1 MPTINQL
8 PSIDEVS
15 GGNQIP
21 TYYAGGGD
29 ARKMSV
35 NLLQEYMQDNLNF
48 PDNASEVTYN
58 PAGTGAVA
66 RTVEAKLRDV
76 VSVKDFGAVGNG
88 VADDTGAIQAA
99 INTGSGVFFPD
110 GTYKC
115 SGLTQST
122 NGQRLFANGKVILQ
136 KNANGVILTCSG
148 TEVELNGLMFYGDAS
163 TPTFTGNNV
172 NASGNNFRMVNCG
185 SRWAY
190 ARAVKSTGGHTQ
202 IIGTC
207 DIYQTTDA
215 TASGYD
221 IEIGVSGTATFYHQL
236 FGVYTSQSSGGIL
249 FTDTGSH
256 VISGGQFG
264 KLTIQSGTSPAG
276 VNGGITSNARILGN
290 VTVGLSSAVFVGN
303 QFSAIAFSFSAG
315 TSGCRL
321 DMSNVFASGA
331 TVVNSGN
338 TNNLIER
345 ETSAGSV
352 NVLRYGPDANYRE
365 LTLNLLDATLA
376 YEFDGSCVLPNTRAY
391 RIKNAAGTVLSAVA
405 LSSGNDWTIG
415 ADSGAGNFMNIVSGD
430 GGIYLGP
437 GNVSSF
443 QAVAS
448 SFRPQTDA
456 IPNLGTAS
464 QRWNTVYAATGT
476 INTSDE
482 REKQDISALDDAER
496 RVAVAIKG
504 LVKKFRFKDAV
515 QKKGDGARIH
525 VGVIVQEVMAAF
537 QVEGLDPMRY
547 GIICYD
553 QWQESP
559 EVLADDGT
567 LISPLVPA
575 GDRYGVRY
583 EELLAFIIA
592 TL

>member
-35 NLLQEYMQDNLNF
+35 SLLQEYMQENLSF
-48 PDNASEVTYN
+48 NASGVNYN
-58 PAGTGAVA
+58 PAGTGAVT
-66 RTVEAKLRDV
+66 RTVESKLRDV
-76 VSVKDFGAVGNG
+76 VSVKDFGAVGDG
-88 VADDTGAIQAA
+88 VADDTAAIQAA
-99 INTGSGVFFPD
+99 INTGNSVFFPD

-122 NGQRLFANGKVILQ
+122 NGQRLFASGKVLLQ

-163 TPTFTGNNV
+163 TPTYTGNNV
-172 NASGNNFRMVNCG
+172 NASGNNFRMINCG

-190 ARAVKSTGGHTQ
+190 GRAVKATGSHVQ

-276 VNGGITSNARILGN
+276 VNGGTISNARILGN
-290 VTVGLSSAVFVGN
+290 VTVGLSSALFTAN
-303 QFSAIAFSFSAG
+303 QFGAITFSFSSG

-321 DMSNVFASGA
+321 DISNSFASGA
-331 TVVNSGN
+331 TIVNSGN

-352 NVLRYGPDANYRE
+352 NILRYGPDANYRE
-365 LTLNLLDATLA
+365 LTLNLSDATLA
-376 YEFDGSCVLPNTRAY
+376 YQFDGSCVIPNTRAY
-391 RIKNAAGTVLSAVA
+391 RIKNAAGTVLSAVS
-405 LSSGNDWTIG
+405 LSSGDDWTIG
-415 ADSGAGNFMNIVSGD
+415 ADNGAGNFMNIVSGD

-437 GNVSSF
+437 GNVSSY
-443 QAVAS
+443 QALTS

-456 IPNLGTAS
+456 SPNLGTS
-464 QRWNTVYAATGT
+464 DRRWNTVFASTGT

-482 REKQDISALDDAER
+482 REKQDISALDDAEK

-504 LVKKFRFKDAV
+504 LIKKFRFKDAV
-515 QKKGDGARIH
+515 QKKGDDARIH
-525 VGVIVQEVMAAF
+525 VGVIVQDVMAAF
-537 QVEGLDPMRY
+537 QAEGLDPMRY
-547 GIICYD
+547 GIVCYD
-553 QWQESP
+553 QWQETQA
-559 EVLADDGT
+559 VLSDDGT
-567 LISPLVPA
+567 VISQAVPA

-583 EELLAFIIA
+583 EELLAFVISA
-592 TL
+592 L